1 MLSRRLLR
9 LKVVKTLYAHFKSES
24 TDLAASENN
33 LLYSIDKTYDL
44 YFQLLT
50 LITDVA
56 DYAQRRIDLDKSKR
70 LPTFEDLNPNTRFV
84 ENRLV
89 AQLRAS
95 KLVND
100 FTAKRGLG
108 WGQYPELV
116 KTLYNNLTASDY
128 YREYMSA
135 ERCNYRDDVRLVE
148 NFYTSELEN
157 LEMLE
162 DVLEEQSIMWN
173 DDLGF
178 ALIMVVRTLGSCRV
192 SQTEIPVLPKFKST
206 DDRDFAVE
214 LFRRTSSNYESYMK
228 LVERF
233 SRNWDVERVAYMDNL
248 IMITALS
255 EMINFESIPV
265 KVTLDEYIE
274 ISKYYSTPS
283 SGTFINGILDRV
295 AETLTAEGVICKSG
309 RGLI

>member
-33 LLYSIDKTYDL
+33 LLYSIDKAYDL

-50 LITDVA
+50 LIADVA
-56 DYAQRRIDLDKSKR
+56 DYAQHRIDLAKRKR

-108 WGQYPELV
+108 WGRYPELI

-135 ERCNYRDDVRLVE
+135 ERCSYRDDVRLVE

-178 ALIMVVRTLGSCRV
+178 ALIMVVRTIGSCRA

-214 LFRRTSSNYESYMK
+214 LFRRTLSNFDSYMK